1 MSRFGGFAIAAVLS
15 LVATVLWA
23 LSGSPLMV
31 AVMSAG
37 TVGWSIAAV
46 YQWKEIHH
54 GSNRKAEAG
63 PPDPDPV
70 TFAWAS
76 GGPVAS
82 GTLHYTFST
91 GSGPSA
97 SLTPPEPKL
106 EVVES
111 DQPILAQRAARL
123 IFHGNSHHWAS
134 LNQGA
139 EFGVDADARCNLRE
153 QYRSFGTYARN
164 PYDHDGCPSVDCHC
178 GFYAVPCDIEPWAE
192 DGAYV
197 TLLVELSGTIIE
209 HEKGY
214 RAGHQRVM
222 ECRIPPCRFC
232 GAVAAVVDVR
242 DNAMAS
248 ACCEAHT
255 PTAPDQVLVTL
266 DDLRNLL
273 PVPVTAAGRTE
284 GDER

>member
-1 MSRFGGFAIAAVLS
+1 MSKQAIVRVVIAVVYFIVAAAWSFADVPAAAVLMS
-15 LVATVLWA
+15 IGGAFWLA
-23 LSGSPLMV
+23 L
-31 AVMSAG
+31 
-37 TVGWSIAAV
+37 AAHEWRNTT
-46 YQWKEIHH
+46 Y
-54 GSNRKAEAG
+54 GSNRKAEAS
-63 PPDPDPV
+63 PQHPDPSPLTYV
-70 TFAWAS
+70 SWAT
-76 GGPVAS
+76 GGSIPSFSAHSLTAHSVAS
-82 GTLHYTFST
+82 SDL
-91 GSGPSA
+91 
-97 SLTPPEPKL
+97 EPAKPAL

-134 LNQGA
+134 LHITGVT
-139 EFGVDADARCNLRE
+139 FGVDADARCDRQYLR
-153 QYRSFGTYARN
+153 YSTRHSTHRA
-164 PYDHDGCPSVDCHC
+164 PDIDCMC

-248 ACCEAHT
+248 ACCGAHI

-266 DDLRNLL
+266 ADLENLL
-273 PVPVTAAGRTE
+273 PVPVTVAGRT
-284 GDER
+284 DEAGAA

>member
-1 MSRFGGFAIAAVLS
+1 MKRVVANSAVSGACFAVATVWLVAGAIAAAVVQS
-15 LVATVLWA
+15 LVGALWLA
-23 LSGSPLMV
+23 L
-31 AVMSAG
+31 AVHE
-37 TVGWSIAAV
+37 WR
-46 YQWKEIHH
+46 KNH
-54 GSNRKAEAG
+54 GSNREAEAG
-63 PPDPDPV
+63 PQHSDPSPYTYVSWATGGSV
-70 TFAWAS
+70 TTRAITS
-76 GGPVAS
+76 TS
-82 GTLHYTFST
+82 GTRSD
-91 GSGPSA
+91 
-97 SLTPPEPKL
+97 LTPAEPKL

-123 IFHGNSHHWAS
+123 VFNGNSNHWAS
-134 LNQGA
+134 LHITGVS
-139 EFGVDADARCNLRE
+139 FGVDAEARCDR
-153 QYRSFGTYARN
+153 QYFFSDRRSHRAA
-164 PYDHDGCPSVDCHC
+164 PDLDCAC

-255 PTAPDQVLVTL
+255 PSAPDQVLVSL
-266 DDLRNLL
+266 ADLENLL
-273 PVPVTAAGRTE
+273 PVPVTVAGRT
-284 GDER
+284 DEAGAA